1 MKLLDRQAQM
11 ALSNCTLSSDMG
23 QACLGYF
30 SVAFW
35 RIHSIIIA
43 LILVVDGI
51 RRINYWTLGRMFI

>member
-1 MKLLDRQAQM
+1 MTKLLDRQVQM

-51 RRINYWTLGRMFI
+51 RRINYTGH